1 VRQGI
6 TSSTIAIGAAV
17 LMFVSAASAHLRT
30 PAIASKA
37 NNSLAYSVRD
47 LRLEVSWPAPAKLGP
62 PAGFDGGGHTAE
74 ALSPVACLDG
84 KFPWI
89 PVGMFDGF
97 DAFKYK
103 LFDPQTGQYGV
114 YADNDAPTLTGPAA
128 TPSPPGGPAPSA
140 WGR

>member
-1 VRQGI
+1 MRQGI
-6 TSSTIAIGAAV
+6 YSSTIAIGAAV

-37 NNSLAYSVRD
+37 NDSLAYSPRD
-47 LRLEVSWPAPAKLGP
+47 LRLGVSWLAP

-114 YADNDAPTLTGPAA
+114 FADSDAPTLTGPAA